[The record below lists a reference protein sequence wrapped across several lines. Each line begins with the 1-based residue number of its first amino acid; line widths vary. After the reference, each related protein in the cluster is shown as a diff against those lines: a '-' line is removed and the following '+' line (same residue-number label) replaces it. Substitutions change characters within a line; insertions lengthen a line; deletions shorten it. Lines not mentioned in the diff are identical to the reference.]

1 MNKNNQKSTKEMYEE
16 FYKKPFVEITPED
29 IGECEEMDWGQD
41 VGGEIIADDYDP
53 NDPFYSESNIKHL
66 EKIIEEIENGT
77 AILEVHDLIE
87 PEVDDDENQ
96 EEE

>member
-1 MNKNNQKSTKEMYEE
+1 MNKNNQKSTKEIYEE
-16 FYKKPFVEITPED
+16 FYKKPIEEISRED
-29 IGECEEMDWGQD
+29 IGEDEVIDWGED

-77 AILEVHDLIE
+77 AILEEHDLIE
-87 PEVDDDENQ
+87 PDLDDDNQ